1 MSTTTTTSQSATSSP
16 LKGLLNRHP
25 LVAFFVLAYAITW
38 GAIALF
44 FLIIGGLGLQLPSSV
59 SYVVGLL
66 PGFGPAIAALIMTAV
81 TGGKA
86 GVGQL
91 LRRLVQWRV
100 GLHWYLL
107 VLFGVPLVLVVGASI
122 MRGVIPLSALIQQW
136 PIIFTGYL
144 PLVAISLVTAGL
156 GEEPGW
162 RGFALPKMQLRYG
175 SLLGTLLLGL
185 LWSFWHLPNVIFS
198 GWGVQT
204 FALFVFSTVVD
215 GFILTWVYNN
225 TKGSLLIAML
235 LHAAQN
241 ASAGLVTHVVAGFNS
256 NQYFLLDAISFGVCV
271 LLIIL
276 FTRGRYS
283 YQPDCTAQPTEASRP
298 QATASKPT
306 HWA

>member
-1 MSTTTTTSQSATSSP
+1 MSTVTTVPPSSTSSP
-16 LKGLLNRHP
+16 RRRFLNRHP
-25 LVAFFVLAYAITW
+25 LVAFFVMAYAITW
-38 GAIALF
+38 GMTALF
-44 FLIIGGLGLQLPSSV
+44 FVVIGGFGLQLPPSV
-59 SYVVGLL
+59 SYVIGLL

-81 TGGKA
+81 IAGKA

-100 GLHWYLL
+100 GLRWYLL
-107 VLFGVPLVLVVGASI
+107 VLFGVPFVLLVGASI
-122 MRGVIPLSALIQQW
+122 MRGAIPLATLSQQW
-136 PIIFTGYL
+136 PILFTGYL
-144 PLVAISLVTAGL
+144 PFVAIYLVTAGL

-162 RGFALPKMQLRYG
+162 RGFALPRMQQRYG

-185 LWSFWHLPNVIFS
+185 LWSFWHLPNVFFN

-204 FALFVFSTVVD
+204 LALFVFETVVD

-225 TKGSLLIAML
+225 TKGSLLLVML

-241 ASAGLVTHVVAGFNS
+241 ASSGLVTHLVPGFTA
-256 NQYFLLDAISFGVCV
+256 NQYYLLDALSFGACV

-283 YQPDCTAQPTEASRP
+283 YQPERSSQPAETSLVVEGGHPS
-298 QATASKPT
+298 S
-306 HWA
+306 

>member
-1 MSTTTTTSQSATSSP
+1 
-16 LKGLLNRHP
+16 
-25 LVAFFVLAYAITW
+25 
-38 GAIALF
+38 
-44 FLIIGGLGLQLPSSV
+44 
-59 SYVVGLL
+59 
-66 PGFGPAIAALIMTAV
+66 MTAV
-81 TGGKA
+81 TGGKT

-100 GLHWYLL
+100 GLRWYIL
-107 VLFGVPLVLVVGASI
+107 VLFGVPLVLLVGASI
-122 MRGVIPLSALIQQW
+122 MRGMIPLSALSQQW

-144 PLVAISLVTAGL
+144 PFVAIYLVTAGL

-162 RGFALPKMQLRYG
+162 RGFALPRMQPKYG

-185 LWSFWHLPNVIFS
+185 LWSFWHLPNVLLL

-204 FALFVFSTVVD
+204 FALFVFATIVD

-235 LHAAQN
+235 LHATQN
-241 ASAGLVTHVVAGFNS
+241 ASTGLVTHLVPGFNS

-283 YQPDCTAQPTEASRP
+283 YQPDRNAQSAEAPQSAERP
-298 QATASKPT
+298 VTNA
-306 HWA
+306 